1 MASTDLLFGQL
12 PNPPGGPVE
21 IVFGD
26 DDTGLPPGAVE
37 LLASGTITGLRGRI
51 GVRVATRLRAA
62 GAITGLRGRLGVR
75 YDVNVERP
83 VAATARTGWQEA
95 QPLRVSTQVRYEQ
108 ARPVHAPVQVA
119 WQNGRSLGSV
129 HQSRWQQAQ
138 PLRALVR
145 QQMQQAQRVGS
156 APTLQLFE
164 DAARLRSIVL
174 QRMQQALPVAAP
186 PTAQRFE
193 DATRLRHLVRS
204 SFEQGQRLQAAARD
218 SFGRAVPLSR
228 VIAVRYEE
236 ARKPPPGIS
245 KPVQPP
251 AVDPCYVPS
260 LPAHLVFD
268 ELADS
273 SQPVN
278 LVFVCERH
286 GPGPQPVETIV
297 VPVRRVYV
305 VINEARLRRVDGD
318 IQIPTFTMSMS
329 LDADSWTWSFSASVP
344 GYALPD
350 IEPEDGVPVAVQATI
365 NGTPYRFIVE
375 SIARERTFGR
385 SDLRIG
391 GRGRAAV
398 LDAPYAPIMSF
409 SNEFNLTAQQIM
421 IDILTD
427 NGVPLGWDVEWNP
440 DDWNVPAGVFNHQG
454 SYISALNQVA
464 GSISAYLQPHN
475 TDEVLRVL
483 SRYPVA
489 PWDWAGVTPDF
500 DLPAAV
506 MSRESIEWRD
516 KPRYNRVYVMGQ
528 QVGVNGRVTR
538 AGTAGDYLA
547 PSVVDPLI
555 TQAVAARQRGI
566 AVLSDTGR
574 IATVGLRLPVLAETG
589 IIKPGN
595 FVRYTDGGTE
605 RIGITRS
612 VQVEVGLPAIWQT
625 LGVETHVEPI

>member
-51 GVRVATRLRAA
+51 GVRVVAKLRVA
-62 GAITGLRGRLGVR
+62 GAITGLRGRIGAL

-83 VAATARTGWQEA
+83 VASTVRSGWQEA

-108 ARPVHAPVQVA
+108 ARPVHAPVQIA
-119 WQNGRSLGSV
+119 WQDGRSLGAV
-129 HQSRWQQAQ
+129 HQARWQQAQ
-138 PLRALVR
+138 PLQALVR
-145 QQMQQAQRVGS
+145 QQMQQALPVGS
-156 APTLQLFE
+156 APTLQRFE
-164 DAARLRSIVL
+164 DADRLRSIVL
-174 QRMQQALPVAAP
+174 QCMQQALPVAAP

-218 SFGRAVPLSR
+218 GFGRAVPLSR
-228 VIAVRYEE
+228 VIAARYEE

-297 VPVRRVYV
+297 VPIQRVYV

-329 LDADSWTWSFSASVP
+329 LDADSWAWGFSADVP
-344 GYALPD
+344 RGVLPNLQPSNFGD
-350 IEPEDGVPVAVQATI
+350 PVELEAWVNGV
-365 NGTPYRFIVE
+365 PYRFLAE
-375 SIARERTFGR
+375 QLSTSRTFGKE
-385 SDLRIG
+385 SLRIS
-391 GRGRAAV
+391 GRGLTAT
-398 LDAPYAPIMSF
+398 LDAPYAPTLNF
-409 SNEFNLTAQQIM
+409 GNTAARTAQQLM
-421 IDILTD
+421 GDVLTV
-427 NGVPLGWDVEWNP
+427 NGVPFGWSV
-440 DDWNVPAGVFNHQG
+440 DWQLTDWLVPGNVWTHQG
-454 SYISALNQVA
+454 AYVGALKSIVQAA
-464 GSISAYLQPHN
+464 GGYLQPHES
-475 TDEVLRVL
+475 DKVVKALL
-483 SRYPVA
+483 RYPTA
-489 PWDWAGVTPDF
+489 PWDWGAAADF
-500 DLPAAV
+500 ELPADV
-506 MSRESIEWRD
+506 TTQEGIVWQEN
-516 KPRYNRVYVMGQ
+516 PRYNRVFVSGVSAGVLGQ
-528 QVGVNGRVTR
+528 VTR
-538 AGTAGDYLA
+538 AGTDGASIA
-547 PSVVDPLI
+547 PMVTDALI
-555 TQAVAARQRGI
+555 THADAARQRGVREL
-566 AVLSDTGR
+566 ATGGR
-574 IATVGLRLPVLAETG
+574 QAMVSLQLPVLETTG
-589 IIKPGN
+589 VIPPGKM
-595 FVRYTDGGTE
+595 VRYVDGSTT
-605 RIGITRS
+605 RVGITRS
-612 VQVEVGLPAIWQT
+612 VQVDVRMPEIFQSIE
-625 LGVETHVEPI
+625 VETYA